1 MGVGNQRCGQFCVEA
16 LNMHNANLTT
26 TGFTLVEVMVALFM
40 VSLSL
45 LAGLRAAGS
54 MVSQTERQWQMLL
67 AHICADNTLVQLRL
81 NPQFAEQ
88 GERTQACTQAGREL
102 QVKTTVAATPNPSF
116 RRVDA
121 QVSDGP
127 TPLLRVSGLVGRY

>member
-16 LNMHNANLTT
+16 LNMHNANLAT

-81 NPQFAEQ
+81 NPQ
-88 GERTQACTQAGREL
+88 
-102 QVKTTVAATPNPSF
+102 PNK
-116 RRVDA
+116 
-121 QVSDGP
+121 VSEPKPALKQDGSY
-127 TPLLRVSGLVGRY
+127 R